1 MLRRKVRIII
11 DEPTFSGIS
20 IVSCGTMSLELNHL
34 KASGFLD
41 TPRIYYTRPGLH
53 QDIPEL
59 ER

>member
-1 MLRRKVRIII
+1 M